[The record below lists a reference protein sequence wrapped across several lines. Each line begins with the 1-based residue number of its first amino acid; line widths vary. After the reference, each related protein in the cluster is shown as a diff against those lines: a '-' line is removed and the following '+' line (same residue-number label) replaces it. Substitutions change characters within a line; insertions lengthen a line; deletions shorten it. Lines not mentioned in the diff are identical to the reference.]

1 MNTSGRTNG
10 NGRTNGRI
18 NVNRRVNTTVRTNT
32 GGGSNMLI
40 GILVIALI
48 GGAIYFFLSKKF
60 DPDTFSG
67 TLLAGRLTGNLLDL
81 IKAFQPAD
89 IPLYIIDCSNNI
101 VWKKGDAVPSKPSTG
116 TYTTIFKTSQ
126 QLPASSFIINK
137 GELIPRW
144 KDSIAHPISPNLQ
157 QKSIVL
163 SNTSYDMTTFASL
176 PDQDYVKKIMS
187 LATDEYP
194 DKGC

>member
-1 MNTSGRTNG
+1 M
-10 NGRTNGRI
+10 
-18 NVNRRVNTTVRTNT
+18 RTNT

-67 TLLAGRLTGNLLDL
+67 TLLAARVTGNLLDV
-81 IKAFQPAD
+81 IKVLQSQNA
-89 IPLYIIDCSNNI
+89 ISYVIDCSNNI

-116 TYTTIFKTSQ
+116 TYTIIFKTSEK
-126 QLPASSFIINK
+126 LSASSFIINK
-137 GELIPRW
+137 GQLIQKW
-144 KDSIAHPISPNLQ
+144 KDGIDHPISPNVQ
-157 QKSIVL
+157 QKSFVL